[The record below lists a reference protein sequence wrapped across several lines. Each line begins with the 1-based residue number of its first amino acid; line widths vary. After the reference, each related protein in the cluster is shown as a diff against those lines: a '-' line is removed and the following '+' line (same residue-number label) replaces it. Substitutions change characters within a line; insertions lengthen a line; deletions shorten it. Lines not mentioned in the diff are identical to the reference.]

1 LVGIQNSLGSPRVAV
16 VRLDANQAQT
26 VGLTLLEYR
35 TQFTHLPTTGAIV
48 GDTFYY
54 ITNSQFDHYQDGKLL
69 RTDELVPNTVAKVSL
84 VQPSDK

>member
-1 LVGIQNSLGSPRVAV
+1 MVGIQNSLGSPRVAV
-16 VRLDANQAQT
+16 VRLDANRAQT

-35 TQFTHLPTTGAIV
+35 TQFTQLPTTGAIV

-69 RTDELVPNTVAKVSL
+69 RPDDLVPITVAKVSL
-84 VQPSDK
+84 VRPSDK